1 MSFTSTFF
9 LFLFFPLSVA
19 GYYLIRSELR
29 KLFLLIA
36 SIAFYAV
43 GEPKLV
49 LLLLIS
55 ILVNYGFGLLIGKVR
70 TVKVLGG
77 LILFLSLAWN
87 FGVLFYYKYL
97 AFAVLTINQLFGSNL
112 LIPEIALPIGISFF
126 TFRTVS
132 YCVEVYWQTCPA
144 QKNLISLALYISFFP
159 QITMGPITKY
169 SVFESQLKNRQVSFD
184 LFVEGVKK
192 IIVGLAKKL
201 ILANQLAVMVDAIF
215 ALQDGERTVVAA
227 WLGIIGYLL
236 QLYYDF
242 SGYSDMASGMGNLF
256 GFHTPENFR
265 YPYLS
270 KNVAEFWARWHITL
284 GTWLKD
290 YLYTPVF
297 RSVNGKQIPVLNK
310 KVSIQYADYIALLAV
325 WTFAGIWHGAAW
337 KYVLY
342 GYYHCLFIITER
354 IRDNYFK
361 KRRKRLKLKK
371 QPETRLQAAISH
383 VYFLLVIIFGQLLFR
398 VSEASDFFPYAGSM
412 FGTIGNRL
420 NDAFTMYQWGESMVV
435 FLIGI
440 LFCFPIVKKA
450 RQLAEKYVVAQK
462 IHDLFSP
469 ILYILLLVISLS
481 FAITS
486 TYQSFIYFQF

>member
-19 GYYLIRSELR
+19 GYYMIRSELR
-29 KLFLLIA
+29 NLFLVIV
-36 SIAFYAV
+36 SIVFYAV

-49 LLLLIS
+49 LLLLAS
-55 ILVNYGFGLLIGKVR
+55 ILVNYGFGLWIEKVR

-97 AFAVLTINQLFGSNL
+97 AFAILNVNQLFGSNL
-112 LIPEIALPIGISFF
+112 LIPDIALPLGISFF

-132 YCVEVYWQTCPA
+132 YCVEVYWQTCSA
-144 QKNLISLALYISFFP
+144 QKNLILLALYISFFP

-169 SVFESQLKNRQVSFD
+169 SIFEPQLKNRQISFD
-184 LFVEGVKK
+184 LFVEGVKR
-192 IIVGLAKKL
+192 IIIGLAKKL
-201 ILANQLAVMVDAIF
+201 VLANQLAVMVDAIF
-215 ALQDGERTVVAA
+215 ALQDSERTVVAA

-242 SGYSDMASGMGNLF
+242 SGYSDMAIGIGNLF
-256 GFHTPENFR
+256 GFHTPENFQ

-270 KNVAEFWARWHITL
+270 KNVAQFWGRWHITL

-310 KVSIQYADYIALLAV
+310 KVSIQYADYISLFAV
-325 WTFAGIWHGAAW
+325 WTFAGIWHGASW
-337 KYVLY
+337 KYVIY

-354 IRDNYFK
+354 IRDNYLK

-371 QPETRLQAAISH
+371 QPETRLQSAISH
-383 VYFLLVIIFGQLLFR
+383 LYFLVVIIFGQLLFR
-398 VSEASDFFPYAGSM
+398 VSEASDFVPYVGSM
-412 FGTIGNRL
+412 FGIVGNTVTNPFSYVL
-420 NDAFTMYQWGESMVV
+420 VHDCGIII
-435 FLIGI
+435 LISI
-440 LFCFPIVKKA
+440 LFCFPIVPK
-450 RQLAEKYVVAQK
+450 LQK
-462 IHDLFSP
+462 FSSE
-469 ILYILLLVISLS
+469 YILPNKIAGVAEPVAYLGLLVIATA
-481 FAITS
+481 FALTGS
-486 TYQSFIYFQF
+486 YNPFLYQNF

>member
-1 MSFTSTFF
+1 MNFTSTLF

-29 KLFLLIA
+29 NLFLLIA

-49 LLLLIS
+49 FLLLIS
-55 ILVNYGFGLLIGKVR
+55 ILVNYGFGLLIERVR
-70 TVKVLGG
+70 TEKVIGG
-77 LILFLSLAWN
+77 FVLFLSLVWN

-97 AFAVLTINQLFGSNL
+97 SFAVLNINLLFGSDL
-112 LIPEIALPIGISFF
+112 LIPEVALPIGISFF

-132 YCVEVYWQTCPA
+132 YCLDVYWQTCNA
-144 QKNLISLALYISFFP
+144 QKSFISIALYISFFP

-169 SVFESQLKNRQVSFD
+169 SVFESQLKNRQVSFE
-184 LFVEGVKK
+184 LFAEGVKK

-227 WLGIIGYLL
+227 WVGIIGYLL

-242 SGYSDMASGMGNLF
+242 AGYSDMASGMGNLF
-256 GFHTPENFR
+256 GFHTPENFQ

-297 RSVNGKQIPVLNK
+297 RAVNGKQIPVLNK

-398 VSEASDFFPYAGSM
+398 VSGASDFFPYVGSM
-412 FGTIGNRL
+412 FGIVENTVTSPFSVILVRDCGIII
-420 NDAFTMYQWGESMVV
+420 
-435 FLIGI
+435 LISI
-440 LFCFPIVKKA
+440 LFCLPIVPKLKKISK
-450 RQLAEKYVVAQK
+450 KYVQLNK
-462 IHDLFSP
+462 IAGIVEPVVYLG
-469 ILYILLLVISLS
+469 LLVIVTA
-481 FAITS
+481 FALTGS
-486 TYQSFIYFQF
+486 YNPFLYQNF